1 MPAQTEDSGST
12 SDHGLGLYSRQM
24 GGSIPLLKPSEE
36 LELTQ
41 RLDLLR
47 RRYRHAVLWNW
58 SVLERVVET
67 FDAFGAPSTPLERS
81 VDVFPGAGLTI
92 VRIQKRLPRHLGK
105 LRQLVNESRKG
116 PRGRRQSAALAR
128 RKLAKPFVWRRSYR
142 RAPSCSTP
150 GRPGWKSNPYPGSW
164 PVCWP

>member
-12 SDHGLGLYSRQM
+12 SDHGLGLYLRQM
-24 GGSIPLLKPSEE
+24 GSIPLLKPSEE

-67 FDAFGAPSTPLERS
+67 FDAFEPMS
-81 VDVFPGAGLTI
+81 
-92 VRIQKRLPRHLGK
+92 
-105 LRQLVNESRKG
+105 SRWS
-116 PRGRRQSAALAR
+116 GRWMFFLAR
-128 RKLAKPFVWRRSYR
+128 A
-142 RAPSCSTP
+142 
-150 GRPGWKSNPYPGSW
+150 
-164 PVCWP
+164 